1 MKLKSRL
8 IYSYIL
14 VALLASATGLISY
27 FYILTVKSN
36 AQTLLNVQLV
46 DQEKVHSIRFLL
58 QRAKSNIRE
67 AQLQRHKDNFQAE
80 KYATGEVR
88 YALSQLHFVH
98 QAWLQDVKRGMME
111 AGASDEDINTDL
123 IALAQ
128 LGEPIWLFI
137 NNSFALL
144 SLLESADPYQ
154 MDAVQEF
161 NMVYASWLEQSRE
174 LQQILEKRAM
184 LTKQQVDASGDRLYN
199 NLNSAQ
205 TIYLTSLI
213 GFLTAALLV
222 AYFVI
227 RSIIKP
233 LSRLSD
239 YAQQLAIFDFNK
251 GPDFSRD
258 DEFSRL
264 GSSLETLADELLQ
277 QKSLMVTEIEQRKIS
292 ELDVRHLYE
301 FNQTLLN
308 SVADGIFGIGP
319 DGYISFINP
328 SAQLLLGDKS
338 DQLLGN
344 PYNEFLSFIDM
355 DGQAS
360 HLKANSRIDDVL
372 YQKSV
377 ASKRSI
383 AKLDTL
389 SGRVIYVEYQATAL
403 QQDKRSAGVVVVLRD
418 YSLKFDYEQEL
429 RLTAQVFDTL
439 SEAIIVTDS
448 KNRCIKV
455 NPAFTM
461 ITGLTEADVLQQ
473 EPNFIFTEHHTQ
485 LFYKTLWHNLYAE
498 GEWQGEIWSKRE
510 NGEMFPAWVK
520 ISVIKHNAAM
530 THHVITFFDISE
542 QKEAQK
548 QVKYLSMRD
557 LLTGIPNRTLF
568 QSRLKNRI
576 LSAEKSHQHVA
587 LIILDLNNFKDINN
601 QYGLVAGDSLLKD
614 IAAALGQVLSPQD
627 TLARLGGDEFALVV
641 PNIDQVNI
649 LEDKVARV
657 LDVFKQRFM
666 LAEEAISLSASLG
679 VAIFPR
685 DGDTL
690 ESLNSAAQFA
700 LQQAKALGEKVS
712 YFHQD
717 MNLAIEHKKQLTK
730 ALNLAV
736 ADNQLKLFYQPKVL
750 PDTGDIVGF
759 EALIRW
765 QHEEFGYISPAE
777 FIPLAEETGLI
788 EPLGEWIILE
798 AARQAGEWVKLGYT
812 ELKVAVNLS
821 PKQFISA
828 RLAQVISESIENS
841 GIQPSNLELEIT
853 ESMLME
859 NVESAILVMEQFSRQ
874 GINISLDDFGTGY
887 SSLSYLKRFPIHTL
901 KIDRSFVAQL
911 ASDNDD
917 AKIVATIIT
926 MAHTLGLKV
935 VAEGVETKEQMLF
948 LQGRRCDQLQGYY
961 FSRPVSAL
969 EATELL
975 NRSFSNL
982 I

>member
-8 IYSYIL
+8 IHSYML
-14 VALLASATGLISY
+14 VALLASATGVVSY
-27 FYILTVKSN
+27 FYLLQVKIN
-36 AQTLLNVQLV
+36 TQALFNIELV
-46 DQEKVHSIRFLL
+46 DTEHIHSIRFLL
-58 QRAKSNIRE
+58 QKAKSNIRE
-67 AQLQRHKDNFQAE
+67 AQVQRNRDNLQAE
-80 KYATGEVR
+80 KYAIGEVR

-98 QAWLQDVKRGMME
+98 QAWLQNVKQGMIE
-111 AGASDEDINTDL
+111 GGVTDEEMSTK
-123 IALAQ
+123 LATLVQ
-128 LGEPIWLFI
+128 LGEPIWQFI
-137 NNSFALL
+137 NNSFSLL

-161 NMVYASWLEQSRE
+161 NGVYAGWLEQSKT
-174 LQQILEKRAM
+174 LQQL
-184 LTKQQVDASGDRLYN
+184 LDTKKGIAEQKVNASLDNFYFSLDK
-199 NLNSAQ
+199 AQ
-205 TIYLTSLI
+205 GIYLGVLCSFLVVSL
-213 GFLTAALLV
+213 AV
-222 AYFVI
+222 AYFVT
-227 RSIIKP
+227 RSITYP
-233 LSRLSD
+233 LSRVSKYAEKLANSD
-239 YAQQLAIFDFNK
+239 FGR
-251 GPDFSRD
+251 GPNFSSE

-264 GSSLETLADELLQ
+264 GHTLELLADEVKQ

-292 ELDVRHLYE
+292 EADVRHLCE

-319 DGYISFINP
+319 DGYVRFINP
-328 SAQLLLGDKS
+328 SAQLLLEDKS
-338 DQLLGN
+338 NQLLGN
-344 PYNEFLSFIDM
+344 PYNEHLSFIDM
-355 DGQAS
+355 DGHAS
-360 HLKANSRIDDVL
+360 HLKANSLIDDVL
-372 YQKSV
+372 YNKSTS
-377 ASKRSI
+377 SKRSI

-403 QQDKRSAGVVVVLRD
+403 QQDNHSAGVVVVLRD

-455 NPAFTM
+455 NPAFTI
-461 ITGLTEADVLQQ
+461 ITGFTEGDVILQ
-473 EPNFIFTEHHTQ
+473 EPNFIFTDHHTH

-520 ISVIKHNAAM
+520 ISVIKHNTAI

-548 QVKYLSMRD
+548 QVKFLSMRD
-557 LLTGIPNRTLF
+557 LLTGIPNRSLF

-576 LSAEKSHQHVA
+576 LSAEKSQQHVA
-587 LIILDLNNFKDINN
+587 LIVLDLNNFKEINN

-641 PNIDQVNI
+641 PNIDQMNA
-649 LEDKVARV
+649 LEDKVAQI
-657 LDVFKQRFM
+657 LDVFKQR
-666 LAEEAISLSASLG
+666 LTWAEEAVNLSASLG
-679 VAIFPR
+679 IAVYPR
-685 DGDTL
+685 DGDSL
-690 ESLNSAAQFA
+690 ESLNSAAHFA
-700 LQQAKALGEKVS
+700 LQQAKMLGEPVS

-736 ADNQLKLFYQPKVL
+736 AQNQLKLFYQAKVL
-750 PDTGDIVGF
+750 PSTGSIVGF

-765 QHEEFGYISPAE
+765 QHEELGFISPAE

-798 AARQAGEWVKLGYT
+798 AARQVGEWVKLGHT

-828 RLAQVISESIENS
+828 RLAQVIAESIENS
-841 GIQPSNLELEIT
+841 GIKPSNLELEIT

-859 NVESAILVMEQFSRQ
+859 NVESAIQVMEQFSRQ
-874 GINISLDDFGTGY
+874 GISISLDDFGTGY

-911 ASDNDD
+911 SSDNDD

-926 MAHTLGLKV
+926 MAHTLGLEV
-935 VAEGVETKEQMLF
+935 VAEGVETKEQMRF
-948 LQGRRCDQLQGYY
+948 LQGHQCDQLQGYY

-975 NRSFSNL
+975 NRNFLAL